1 MVNGLHFN
9 SYHNYGTFGGYESAG
24 RNGNIEQRG
33 LSNATQNINENGA
46 VNSGGKVTQ
55 DGINTVEGDKK
66 GTTGAE
72 EECETCKKRK
82 YQDGSNE
89 NVSYKAATHIS
100 PEIAGSAVR
109 AHEGEHVSNAYE
121 KAAEK
126 GGKVVNA
133 SVTLHTAICP
143 ECGKTYVSGG
153 VTNTTIKYTNEANP
167 YVRDKKLQ
175 DATVFPGQNVDVEV

>member
-9 SYHNYGTFGGYESAG
+9 SYHNYGTFGGHKAAEH
-24 RNGNIEQRG
+24 NGNIEQRD
-33 LSNATQNINENGA
+33 LSNATQNVNQNKV
-46 VNSGGKVTQ
+46 VNSGGKITQ
-55 DGINTVEGDKK
+55 DGINAVEGDKK
-66 GTTGAE
+66 GTTGA

-100 PEIAGSAVR
+100 PETAGSAVR

-121 KAAEK
+121 KAVEK

-153 VTNTTIKYTNEANP
+153 VTNTTIKYTNEENP
-167 YVRDKKLQ
+167 YVRDKILQ
-175 DATVFPGQNVDVEV
+175 DATVFPGQNVDMEV